1 MKAKGDAKKKTREPI
16 EKLDPDLNEHEVEL
30 RSLDGRHKRTML
42 VACLICGGRI
52 KSDGNV
58 EGGLLPY
65 SYVNKIG
72 MIYEAMATCPCE
84 IGTYIQERSKRGRFK
99 VQRYADLPEDL
110 RLPIPSLELESQVW
124 NFNRRKYAELCRKL
138 KKSHRCPETNRWI
151 QYGEGGGE
159 PTIHE
164 PTDPEL
170 AMGAVSRVLER
181 VYKKMSGK
189 GLPLPKYKTSA
200 EVAAQGGAPTR
211 PAQREPSN
219 DPSLDRDSE
228 PAPVA
233 VADAEETKGGDYDDD
248 GLPF

>member
-1 MKAKGDAKKKTREPI
+1 MKAKGSTKKREREPI

-65 SYVNKIG
+65 SYVNKTG

-84 IGTYIQERSKRGRFK
+84 IGERRDLAARRSGMKT
-99 VQRYADLPEDL
+99 QRYADLPDDL
-110 RLPIPSLELESQVW
+110 RIPVPSLETEAQVAD
-124 NFNRRKYAELCRKL
+124 FNRRKYAELCRKVRM
-138 KKSHRCPETNRWI
+138 SHRCPDTHRWI
-151 QYGEGGGE
+151 QYSEGGGE
-159 PTIHE
+159 PQVFE
-164 PTDPEL
+164 LADPEM
-170 AMGAVSRVLER
+170 AMGIVRKVLER

-233 VADAEETKGGDYDDD
+233 VADAEEMKGGDYDDD